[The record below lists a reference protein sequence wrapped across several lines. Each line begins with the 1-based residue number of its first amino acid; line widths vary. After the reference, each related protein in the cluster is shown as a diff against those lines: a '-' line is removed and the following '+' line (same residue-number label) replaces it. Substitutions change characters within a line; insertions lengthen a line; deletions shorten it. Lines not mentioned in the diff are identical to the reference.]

1 MMKKKTLI
9 ILIASIIAV
18 VALLAFVIYENL
30 SLGKSGKVEYSEKM
44 FASDDSSTV
53 KRIFIADMAGNT
65 VLLQRGEKG
74 WQLEDSTPATPEMVN
89 SLLATLM
96 NLRVDR
102 PVPAKQVQN
111 MNRVMAASA
120 IKVEVYEDAPSFT
133 LFGHPFFVKE
143 QKVKTIY
150 IGPATQENTGNYAML
165 EGMEEKPCII
175 YLPGF
180 RGIVSPRFSALKQ
193 DWVSH
198 QLLSTKPTR
207 IQTLE
212 VFDCRNN
219 DQSFTIQKVDDRHYD
234 LYNHEGAKVAQYDTA
249 RVFNLLAEFRD
260 KKYQSIAIGLDRDQ
274 MQNILQNNLFKVI
287 TLTDTQGQ
295 TIKLN
300 CYFMDDEYDYY
311 DNETGDKLTDI
322 EHLYNQ
328 DRFYATLNDDKEK
341 LYILQYFV
349 FGRMVQ
355 TELSHL
361 AR

>member
-1 MMKKKTLI
+1 MKKKTRI
-9 ILIASIIAV
+9 ILISSIVAV
-18 VALLAFVIYENL
+18 IALLALVIYNNFSWGNGE
-30 SLGKSGKVEYSEKM
+30 KMEYSQKM
-44 FASDDSSTV
+44 FASSDSSKV
-53 KRIFIADMAGNT
+53 KMVFIADMSGNT
-65 VLLQRGEKG
+65 VLLKRTDASWKLDDG
-74 WQLEDSTPATPEMVN
+74 TPATPEMVN

-102 PVPAKQVQN
+102 PVPTKQVPN
-111 MNRVMAASA
+111 INRVMAASA
-120 IKVEVYEDAPSFT
+120 IKVEVYEDAPAFT

-150 IGPATQENTGNYAML
+150 LGPATQENTGNYAML
-165 EGMEEKPCII
+165 EGMEDKPCII

-180 RGIVSPRFSALKQ
+180 RGIVSPRFSPLQQ

-198 QLLSTKPTR
+198 QMLSTKPTR

-219 DQSFTIQKVDDRHYD
+219 DQSFTIKKVDDRHYD
-234 LYNHEGAKVAQYDTA
+234 LYNHEGAKIAQYDTT

-260 KKYQSIAIGLDRDQ
+260 KKYQSIATGLDQ
-274 MQNILQNNLFKVI
+274 EQVQHILQNNLFKII
-287 TLTDTQGQ
+287 TLTDTQGK

-300 CYFMDDEYDYY
+300 CYFMDDTYDYY

-328 DRFYATLNDDKEK
+328 DRFYATLNDDKGK

-355 TELSHL
+355 TELSQL
-361 AR
+361 ARQ

>member
-9 ILIASIIAV
+9 ILIANIVAV
-18 VALLAFVIYENL
+18 VALLVFVIYENL

-120 IKVEVYEDAPSFT
+120 IKVEVYEDAPAFT

-260 KKYQSIAIGLDRDQ
+260 KKYQSIAIGLDRDA

-287 TLTDTQGQ
+287 TLTDTQGK

-300 CYFMDDEYDYY
+300 CYFMDD
-311 DNETGDKLTDI
+311 
-322 EHLYNQ
+322 
-328 DRFYATLNDDKEK
+328 
-341 LYILQYFV
+341 
-349 FGRMVQ
+349 
-355 TELSHL
+355 
-361 AR
+361 

>member
-1 MMKKKTLI
+1 MKKKTLI
-9 ILIASIIAV
+9 ILISSIVAS
-18 VALLAFVIYENL
+18 VALLALIIYNNFSWGNGEKL
-30 SLGKSGKVEYSEKM
+30 EYSQKM
-44 FASDDSSTV
+44 FACNDSATV
-53 KRIFIADMAGNT
+53 KKVFIADMSGNT
-65 VLLQRGEKG
+65 VLLKRTDAG
-74 WQLEDSTPATPEMVN
+74 WKLEDGTPATPEMVN

-102 PVPAKQVQN
+102 PVPARQVEN

-120 IKVEVYEDAPSFT
+120 IKVEVYEDAPTFT
-133 LFGHPFFVKE
+133 LFGHGFFVKE

-165 EGMEEKPCII
+165 EGLEDKPCII
-175 YLPGF
+175 HLPGF
-180 RGIVSPRFSALKQ
+180 RGIVSPRFSALQQ

-198 QLLSTKPTR
+198 QMLTTKPTR

-212 VFDCRNN
+212 VYDCLHH
-219 DQSFTIQKVDDRHYD
+219 DQSFVIRKVDDRHYD
-234 LYNHEGAKVAQYDTA
+234 LYNSQDEKIMQYDTA
-249 RVFNLLAEFRD
+249 RVFNMLAEFRD
-260 KKYQSIAIGLDRDQ
+260 KKYQSIATGLEQ
-274 MQNILQNNLFKVI
+274 EQVQHILQNNLFKII
-287 TLTDTQGQ
+287 TLTDTQGK

-300 CYFMDDEYDYY
+300 CYFMDDPYEYY

-328 DRFYATLNDDKEK
+328 DRFYATLNDDKGK

-355 TELSHL
+355 TELSNL
-361 AR
+361 VR

>member
-1 MMKKKTLI
+1 MKKKTLL
-9 ILIASIIAV
+9 ILIVSIIALV
-18 VALLAFVIYENL
+18 GLLSFIIYENF
-30 SLGKSGKVEYSEKM
+30 SLGTPSKMEYSQKM

-53 KRIFIADMAGNT
+53 KKVFIADMAGNT
-65 VLLQRGEKG
+65 VLLQRGGEGG
-74 WQLEDSTPATPEMVN
+74 WQLDDGTPVTPDMVQ
-89 SLLATLM
+89 SMLATLM

-102 PVPAKQVQN
+102 PVPAKQVEN

-120 IKVEVYEDAPSFT
+120 IKVEVYEDAPAFI
-133 LFGHPFFVKE
+133 LFGHGFFNKE
-143 QKVKTIY
+143 RKVKTIY
-150 IGPATQENTGNYAML
+150 IGPATQENMGNYAML

-198 QLLSTKPTR
+198 QMLSTKPTR
-207 IQTLE
+207 IQTLS
-212 VFDCRNN
+212 VFNCRNN
-219 DQSFTIQKVDDRHYD
+219 DESFTIKKVDDRHFD
-234 LYNHEGAKVAQYDTA
+234 LYNSNDVRMAQYDTA
-249 RVFNLLAEFRD
+249 KVFNLLAEFRD
-260 KKYQSIAIGLDRDQ
+260 KKYQSIATGMDKDVKD
-274 MQNILQNNLFKVI
+274 NILKNNLFKVI
-287 TLTDTQGQ
+287 TMTDIQGN

-300 CYFMDDEYDYY
+300 CYFMDEAYDYY

-328 DRFYATLNDDKEK
+328 DRFYATLNDNKEK

-355 TELSHL
+355 TELSQL

>member
-1 MMKKKTLI
+1 MKKNTRI
-9 ILIASIIAV
+9 ILIVSIIALV
-18 VALLAFVIYENL
+18 GLLSFIIYENF
-30 SLGKSGKVEYSEKM
+30 SLGTPQKVEYSQKM

-53 KRIFIADMAGNT
+53 KKVFIADMAGNT
-65 VLLQRGEKG
+65 VLLQRGDKG
-74 WQLEDSTPATPEMVN
+74 WMLEDSTPATNEMVQ
-89 SLLATLM
+89 SMLATLM

-102 PVPAKQVQN
+102 PVPAKQVEN

-120 IKVEVYEDAPSFT
+120 IKVEVYEDAPAFI
-133 LFGHPFFVKE
+133 LFGHGFFNKE
-143 QKVKTIY
+143 RKVKTIY

-207 IQTLE
+207 IQSLN
-212 VFDCRNN
+212 VFNCRNN
-219 DQSFTIQKVDDRHYD
+219 DESFTIQKVDDRHYA
-234 LYNHEGAKVAQYDTA
+234 LYNSNDVRIAQYDTA
-249 RVFNLLAEFRD
+249 KVFNLLAEFRD
-260 KKYQSIAIGLDRDQ
+260 KKYQSIAIGLDKEQ
-274 MQNILQNNLFKVI
+274 VKNVLENNLFKVI
-287 TLTDTQGQ
+287 TMTDIQGN
-295 TIKLN
+295 TLKLN
-300 CYFMDDEYDYY
+300 CYFMDEDYDYY

-328 DRFYATLNDDKEK
+328 DRFYATLNDNKEK

-355 TELSHL
+355 TELSQL